1 MEKRWDEEG
10 VKEGDVGVIKKEAKW
25 MRRRRGLKSVVF
37 DLDFGVVNRRSCG
50 NEVCRF
56 LFWGKVQR

>member
-1 MEKRWDEEG
+1 
-10 VKEGDVGVIKKEAKW
+10 

-37 DLDFGVVNRRSCG
+37 DLDFGVVVNRRSCG

-56 LFWGKVQR
+56 LF